1 MLTSNAEWTVADSIL
16 DVISATSAERSDA
29 SSDEMFWS
37 WFRAEDLLVADDDL
51 LVADALLVAAA
62 LLADAIII
70 LLVSAEDSTLSNSL
84 LVSALIL
91 SLETVLLLTRGDFLA
106 SSWLAFI
113 KLAVA
118 AMADSCLLSEEEVR
132 LFAIIEDEVM
142 DEEEAVCIWLSWRKE
157 AAKDDVDADCISW
170 REDEPNV
177 EEEAA
182 CISWRDE
189 DEADCISWWEDASIV
204 EEDNAA
210 REDEENEAACTWLSF
225 LEDEVNEEADE
236 AACIWLSFLDD
247 ASKEDEDEA
256 IWVEDAA

>member
-1 MLTSNAEWTVADSIL
+1 MYKYKKNNKQ
-16 DVISATSAERSDA
+16 
-29 SSDEMFWS
+29 
-37 WFRAEDLLVADDDL
+37 WFRPGKPKPASFYPHDKAPGGN
-51 LVADALLVAAA
+51 
-62 LLADAIII
+62 I
-70 LLVSAEDSTLSNSL
+70 L
-84 LVSALIL
+84 
-91 SLETVLLLTRGDFLA
+91 
-106 SSWLAFI
+106 
-113 KLAVA
+113 
-118 AMADSCLLSEEEVR
+118 
-132 LFAIIEDEVM
+132 
-142 DEEEAVCIWLSWRKE
+142 
-157 AAKDDVDADCISW
+157 
-170 REDEPNV
+170 EPNV